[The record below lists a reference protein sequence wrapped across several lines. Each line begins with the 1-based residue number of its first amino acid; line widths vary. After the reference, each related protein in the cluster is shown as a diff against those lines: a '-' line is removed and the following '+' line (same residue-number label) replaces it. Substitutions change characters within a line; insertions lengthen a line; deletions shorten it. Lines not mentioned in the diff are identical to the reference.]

1 MCRSLWALGGRKK
14 RQCLGLSGAAE
25 KADLKSTACAMH
37 MSAEGTVGTTYL
49 IKFRETLAW
58 GNPAPHVLR
67 LRRGAKEHQVP
78 CPLSTVGW

>member
-58 GNPAPHVLR
+58 GNP
-67 LRRGAKEHQVP
+67 EHPTSCVYGEVP
-78 CPLSTVGW
+78 KSTRCLVH